1 MLRRSA
7 AALVATTILL
17 AGGTG
22 VNAAL
27 ATTGPDP
34 YVVVNVTLL
43 DGRIMLSK
51 LRVSHVTF
59 VDFRVRNAG
68 KLSHNFRIGG
78 HTTPALKPGQT
89 THLLSSPPAPHSEQA
104 SSRPSCGSSGCSPTQ
119 CRARTSRRTSA

>member
-59 VDFRVRNAG
+59 VDFRVSNAG

-89 THLLSSPPAPHSEQA
+89 THLLVAFPEYGTYLFRCTVHATPKMRGRFEVD
-104 SSRPSCGSSGCSPTQ
+104 RPVLPG
-119 CRARTSRRTSA
+119 